1 MQLNDKMTLSGLHI
15 YDSSLPAPR
24 VCVGES
30 VCASEC
36 VWQCVCASSLKNNL
50 VDKNK

>member
-1 MQLNDKMTLSGLHI
+1 MQLNDKITLSGLHI

-24 VCVGES
+24 VCAGES
-30 VCASEC
+30 VCASVC
-36 VWQCVCASSLKNNL
+36 VSVCASSLKNNL